1 MQNTS
6 HAVMAQRFERRDSLD
21 DFPSPPWATRALLEY
36 IIQPLGDAGHLSCLE
51 PACGRGHMA
60 RTLAEYFGRV
70 QASDVHPYGFGD
82 VVDFTLGTPEVGQFG
97 WVVTNPPFRL
107 SEVFFHRAMSSA
119 RLGVA
124 FLTRTVFVEGVGRHA
139 RMFAPHP
146 PSKVAVFTERVPM
159 VRGRLDGKASTA
171 TSYSWIIWQKTCA
184 GPTELAWIPPCRKRL
199 ERADDYAASAGT
211 EMESEG
217 PVGRTLH

>member
-1 MQNTS
+1 
-6 HAVMAQRFERRDSLD
+6 
-21 DFPSPPWATRALLEY
+21 
-36 IIQPLGDAGHLSCLE
+36 
-51 PACGRGHMA
+51 MA

-146 PSKVAVFTERVPM
+146 PSKVARVHRTGADGSRSSRWEGVHGHQLLLDHLAEDLCGTDRTRVEPA
-159 VRGRLDGKASTA
+159 VPEAARAGR
-171 TSYSWIIWQKTCA
+171 
-184 GPTELAWIPPCRKRL
+184 
-199 ERADDYAASAGT
+199 
-211 EMESEG
+211 
-217 PVGRTLH
+217 